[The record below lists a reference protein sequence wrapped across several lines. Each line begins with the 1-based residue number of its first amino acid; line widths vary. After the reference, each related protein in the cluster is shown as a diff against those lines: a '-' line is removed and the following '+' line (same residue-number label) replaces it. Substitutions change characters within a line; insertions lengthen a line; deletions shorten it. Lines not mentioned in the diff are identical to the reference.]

1 MPIYKCPYI
10 HRTGKICGRNSRS
23 PEGCYIHR
31 KSPVCT
37 PCRDCGELNRSKYNA
52 CDNHVGKY
60 KSKENYHRK
69 KQDELCAQIAM
80 FKNCIPDLPSSGYE
94 L

>member
-1 MPIYKCPYI
+1 MAFYHCPYI
-10 HRTGKICGRNSRS
+10 HRTGKICGRNSYS

-37 PCRDCGELNRSKYNA
+37 PCRECGKLNKSKYNA
-52 CDNHVGKY
+52 CDKHVGKY
-60 KSKENYHRK
+60 KSQENYYKK
-69 KQDELCAQIAM
+69 KQEELRAKIAM
-80 FKNCIPDLPSSGYE
+80 LENHIPDLPDSRHE

>member
-10 HRTGKICGRNSRS
+10 HRTGKICGRNSHS

-37 PCRDCGELNRSKYNA
+37 PCRECGELNKSKYNA
-52 CDNHVGKY
+52 CGKHVGKY
-60 KSKENYHRK
+60 KSQENYHKK
-69 KQDELCAQIAM
+69 KQAD
-80 FKNCIPDLPSSGYE
+80 PG
-94 L
+94 